1 MKETAISICDQY
13 LMESANSKIII
24 EERLLKNL
32 TQRINTETI
41 SDDWF
46 DDILNYIYCK
56 LQVIKNQLLN
66 CVNY

>member
-32 TQRINTETI
+32 TQRINTETV

-66 CVNY
+66 CAN

>member
-66 CVNY
+66 CVN